1 MDNAAIA
8 KLLRNIAAAYS
19 VLDEKRF
26 RFQIIAYNNASGT
39 IESMTTQVR
48 DLYKEDAL
56 DAIPGIGD
64 SLKGHI
70 QELLKTGHVEK
81 FDEVFA
87 KLPPAMFPLLDIPGF
102 GPKKA
107 FKLVTHFQITDPKT
121 VFKDLE
127 KYGKEGKIAELEGF
141 GEKSQTLILQSLEA
155 FSLLDGKQER
165 MNLPFANELA
175 EKIMAYL
182 RECKE
187 VIELYP
193 LGSLRRKVSTIGD
206 VDIAVTTDHPDIVL
220 AHFAKYPY
228 VERVIQIG
236 KNESSFFTAGGKR
249 VDLRVQDK
257 KSFGSL
263 LQHFTGSKNHNVAL
277 REYALK
283 KGISLS
289 EWGIRPSSAK
299 SKEELTT
306 YQSEE
311 KFYNA
316 LCLDWIAPE
325 LRENTGEIEAA
336 KNHTLPKL
344 ITLKDI
350 TGDFHIHSSYPC
362 EESHDAGQDSMET
375 MLKRAEELGYTSFGF
390 SEHNPSISGHT
401 KEQIVTL
408 LKGRME
414 NIERLRKSNK
424 NIQIFSL
431 LETDILPNGDLA
443 IPEEA
448 FDYLDGTLVS
458 IHSSFAQSKEQMT
471 KRILKGLSHPKVKI
485 FAHPTARLI
494 NQRGGIEADW
504 EQIFQFCKD
513 NYIAMEINAAPA
525 RLDLPDQLARTA
537 IAEGVTL
544 VIDTDSHSVDG
555 MDLMEYGVYVARRAW
570 AEKKDILNTWDQ
582 EKIATWFKKR

>member
-56 DAIPGIGD
+56 DAIPGIGE

-81 FDEVFA
+81 FDEVFG

-107 FKLVTHFQITDPKT
+107 FKLVTHFHITDPKT

-127 KYGKEGKIAELEGF
+127 KYGKEGKIAELDGF

-228 VERVIQIG
+228 VERVIQVG

-289 EWGIRPSSAK
+289 EWGIRPSTAK

-306 YQSEE
+306 YESEE

-316 LCLDWIAPE
+316 LGLDWIAPE

-336 KNHTLPKL
+336 KNHTLPNL

-362 EESHDAGQDSMET
+362 EESHDAGRDSMET
-375 MLKRAEELGYTSFGF
+375 MLARAEELGYTSFGF

-408 LKGRME
+408 LKGRMG
-414 NIERLRKSNK
+414 NIERLIKSNK
-424 NIQIFSL
+424 NLRIFSL
-431 LETDILPNGDLA
+431 LETDILPTGELA

-448 FDYLDGTLVS
+448 FEYLDGTLVS
-458 IHSSFAQSKEQMT
+458 IHSSFSQSKEQMT

-494 NQRGGIEADW
+494 NQRHGIEADW
-504 EQIFQFCKD
+504 EQIFTYCRE
-513 NYIAMEINAAPA
+513 NHIAMEINAAPA

-537 IAEGVTL
+537 IQEGVTL
-544 VIDTDSHSVDG
+544 VIDTDSHDVSG

-570 AEKKDILNTWDQ
+570 AEKKDILNTWEP
-582 EKIATWFKKR
+582 EKIEAWFKK

>member
-8 KLLRNIAAAYS
+8 KLLRNVAAAYS

-26 RFQIIAYNNASGT
+26 RFQIIAYSNASDT

-56 DAIPGIGD
+56 DSIPGIGD
-64 SLKGHI
+64 SLKNHI
-70 QELLKTGHVEK
+70 QELLKTGHVAK
-81 FDEVFA
+81 FDEVFS
-87 KLPPAMFPLLDIPGF
+87 KLPEAMFPLLDIPGF

-107 FKLVTHFQITDPKT
+107 YKLVTHFDLKDAKK
-121 VFKDLE
+121 VFDELKQLAKDGE
-127 KYGKEGKIAELEGF
+127 IAELEGF
-141 GEKSQTLILQSLEA
+141 GEKSQQLILQGLED
-155 FSLLDGKQER
+155 FSAVAGKQER

-175 EKIMAYL
+175 EKIMTYL

-206 VDIAVTTDHPDIVL
+206 VDIAVTTNHPEIVL

-228 VERVIQIG
+228 IERLIQVG
-236 KNESSFFTAGGKR
+236 KNEASFFTAGGKR
-249 VDLRVQDK
+249 CDLRVQDK
-257 KSFGSL
+257 DSFGSL

-299 SKEELTT
+299 SKEELTK
-306 YQSEE
+306 YASEE
-311 KFYNA
+311 KFYHA
-316 LCLDWIAPE
+316 LGLEWIPPE

-336 KNHTLPKL
+336 RTKSLPNL

-362 EESHDAGQDSMET
+362 EESHDAGRDSMET
-375 MLKRAEELGYTSFGF
+375 MLTRAKELGYTSFGF

-401 KEQIVTL
+401 NEQIVTL

-414 NIERLRKSNK
+414 YIEKLRKSNK
-424 NIQIFSL
+424 SIRIYSL

-443 IPEEA
+443 IPDDA

-458 IHSSFAQSKEQMT
+458 IHSSFTQSKDQMT

-494 NQRGGIEADW
+494 NQRQGIDADW
-504 EQIFQFCKD
+504 EQIFTYCREHH
-513 NYIAMEINAAPA
+513 IAMEINAAPA

-537 IAEGVTL
+537 IQEGVTL
-544 VIDTDSHSVDG
+544 VINTDSHEVAG
-555 MDLMEYGVYVARRAW
+555 MDLMEYGVCVARRAW
-570 AEKKDILNTWDQ
+570 AEKKDILNTWNQD
-582 EKIATWFKKR
+582 KIADWFKK

>member
-8 KLLRNIAAAYS
+8 KLLRNVAAAYS

-64 SLKGHI
+64 SLKSHI
-70 QELLKTGHVEK
+70 QELLKTGQVTK
-81 FDEVFA
+81 FEEVFA
-87 KLPPAMFPLLDIPGF
+87 KLPAAMFPLLDIPGF

-107 FKLVTHFQITDPKT
+107 YKLVMHFKLKEPGK
-121 VFKDLE
+121 VFEELKKLAKD
-127 KYGKEGKIAELEGF
+127 GKIATLEGF
-141 GEKSQTLILQSLEA
+141 GDKSQQLILQSLED
-155 FSLLDGKQER
+155 FSAVAGKQER

-175 EKIMAYL
+175 GKIMNYL
-182 RECKE
+182 RDCKE

-220 AHFAKYPY
+220 AYFAKYPY
-228 VERVIQIG
+228 VERVIQVG
-236 KNESSFFTAGGKR
+236 KNEASFFTAGGKR

-257 KSFGSL
+257 QSFGSL

-299 SKEELTT
+299 SKEELTK
-306 YQSEE
+306 YASEE

-316 LCLDWIAPE
+316 LGLEWIPPE

-336 KNHTLPKL
+336 KEKTLPKL
-344 ITLKDI
+344 ISLKDI

-375 MLKRAEELGYTSFGF
+375 MLTRAKELGYSSFGF

-401 KEQIVTL
+401 KEQIVEL

-414 NIERLRKSNK
+414 HIEDLRKSNK
-424 NIQIFSL
+424 NIRIYSL
-431 LETDILPNGDLA
+431 LETDILPNGELA
-443 IPEEA
+443 IPDDA

-458 IHSSFAQSKEQMT
+458 IHSSFAQSKDQMT
-471 KRILKGLSHPKVKI
+471 KRILKGLAHPKVKI

-504 EQIFQFCKD
+504 EQIFQYCKE
-513 NYIAMEINAAPA
+513 NHIAMEINAAPA

-537 IAEGVTL
+537 IQEGVTL
-544 VIDTDSHSVDG
+544 VINTDSHQVEG
-555 MDLMEYGVYVARRAW
+555 MDLMEYGVCVARRAW

-582 EKIATWFKKR
+582 EKIADWFTK